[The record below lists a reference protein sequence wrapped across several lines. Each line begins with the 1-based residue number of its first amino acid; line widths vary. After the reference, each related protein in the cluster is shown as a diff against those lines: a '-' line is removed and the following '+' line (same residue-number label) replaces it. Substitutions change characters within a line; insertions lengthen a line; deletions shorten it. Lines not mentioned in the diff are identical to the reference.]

1 MKSEASA
8 DYDAPDQVLRISGP
22 GFYLMIQMPINE
34 LVSLRGVQAASWNE
48 RGTISAGKALG
59 KPVHWCQSSVDP
71 GAVSVLVGADDETWE
86 LALEFPADVL
96 RVVLPGA

>member
-1 MKSEASA
+1 VESEASA
-8 DYDAPDQVLRISGP
+8 DYDAPDQVLRISRP
-22 GFYLMIQMPINE
+22 GYYLVIQMPINE
-34 LVSLRGVQAASWNE
+34 LIALRGVQAASWNE
-48 RGTISAGKALG
+48 RGTISAGKAFG

-96 RVVLPGA
+96 LGVVPGS